1 VAPITRIGMGS
12 PELLKLV
19 ENCPKRAETLITRIM
34 HILTD
39 KSPPTP
45 ELVDRVRD
53 IYHKRVSD
61 VRFLIPVLIGLTKKE
76 VISALPK
83 LIRLN
88 PVVVKEVFN
97 RLLTAPT
104 SVDGALSTS
113 PLGPADL
120 LVALHDIDLEKNEM
134 KTVIRATGFCFAQPQ
149 IFTQEVLALVL
160 QQLMERDPIP
170 TLLMRTVIQSLSMY
184 PRLLG
189 FILNILS
196 RLIRKQVWTNKR
208 VWEGFIRCCQRTEPQ
223 SYSILLQLQP
233 PQLRDVFEMAP
244 RLRVSLL
251 NLVMSYNEADRS
263 GLSAELMEVLTTEP
277 EKREPPPP
285 SALDNSAA
293 IKMESVDS
301 PSTRSPSQPLAD

>member
-1 VAPITRIGMGS
+1 MN
-12 PELLKLV
+12 LLFPFLF
-19 ENCPKRAETLITRIM
+19 
-34 HILTD
+34 
-39 KSPPTP
+39 PPG
-45 ELVDRVRD
+45 RQ
-53 IYHKRVSD
+53 RVSD

-76 VISALPK
+76 VIAAIPK

-97 RLLTAPT
+97 RLMTAPA
-104 SVDGALSTS
+104 SADGALSTS
-113 PLGPADL
+113 PVTPADL

-134 KTVIRATGFCFAQPQ
+134 KTVIKATGYCFAQPQ

-223 SYSILLQLQP
+223 SYSVLLQLQP
-233 PQLRDVFEMAP
+233 PQLRDVFELAP

-251 NLVMSYNEADRS
+251 NLVTSYSEADRS
-263 GLSAELMEVLTTEP
+263 GISAELMEVLSTEP
-277 EKREPPPP
+277 EKKAEPVEA
-285 SALDNSAA
+285 ALTAAAAQNSNE
-293 IKMESVDS
+293 IKVELTDS
-301 PSTRSPSQPLAD
+301 PGQPAME